1 MINCVLL
8 IGTSYIAIVGVSIKI
23 DIERIPII
31 GIRFLVCGTY

>member
-1 MINCVLL
+1 MMNCVLL

-31 GIRFLVCGTY
+31 GIRLLVCGTY